1 MPYVEGAAVWG
12 RGRNMAS
19 YPSMLSQEESD
30 VWVRR
35 HEILLDPPTRMR
47 HSTAL
52 IIIRIF
58 EDEMF
63 VKWPTLNY

>member
-1 MPYVEGAAVWG
+1 
-12 RGRNMAS
+12 MAP
-19 YPSMLSQEESD
+19 YPSMLSQEESV

-52 IIIRIF
+52 IIIRIL

-63 VKWPTLNY
+63 VKRRPLIIELI